1 MSRTKRTETAEA
13 VQKAR
18 RAPPAGTRAIRAA
31 PRGHVGPRS
40 SDGAVDGPRYEAP
53 ALEKGL
59 DIVELLAGEPA
70 PLALAQIAQRLGRS
84 PGELFR
90 MLEVLA
96 RRGWIARGADGGWST
111 TLALF
116 ELAHR
121 QAPVD
126 RLLTAALPEMRAL
139 ADATRQSN
147 HLVVHHDRRILVLAQ
162 ADSPEA
168 MGFRMRQGAHFPF
181 RADRVSPWVLAA
193 FQVPAR
199 RAELVDEML
208 EGDPKAPSRAAVA
221 RGLDRI
227 RRQGYEQR
235 RSDTLPGIVDIC
247 FPILDAHGAAIAT
260 LAQNYLAQRDVAV
273 DVEAAR
279 ALHGQ
284 AAARISARLG
294 APQPAPP
301 NPS

>member
-1 MSRTKRTETAEA
+1 MSRSLASVTSVA
-13 VQKAR
+13 
-18 RAPPAGTRAIRAA
+18 
-31 PRGHVGPRS
+31 
-40 SDGAVDGPRYEAP
+40 PRYEAP

-59 DIVELLAGEPA
+59 DIVELLAGEPV
-70 PLALAQIAQRLGRS
+70 PLSQNQIAQRLGRS
-84 PGELFR
+84 ASEIFR
-90 MLEVLA
+90 MLEVLE
-96 RRGWIARGADGGWST
+96 RRGWIARGEDGGYAT

-121 QAPVD
+121 QAPVH

-139 ADATRQSN
+139 AADTRQSN

-162 ADSPEA
+162 VDSPEA
-168 MGFRMRQGAHFPF
+168 MGFRMREGAHFPF

-193 FQVPAR
+193 FQPEAR
-199 RAELVDEML
+199 RAALVDEMRD
-208 EGDPKAPSRAAVA
+208 GDPKAPSRAALL
-221 RGLDRI
+221 RGLERI

-235 RSDTLPGIVDIC
+235 RSDTLPGILDLC

-273 DVEAAR
+273 SVIEARERQAV
-279 ALHGQ
+279 

-294 APQPAPP
+294 ARPGAVEA
-301 NPS
+301 